1 MSKMITRTVTVTRA
15 TVTVIRGDG
24 HQEQFNITY
33 AGKPDVKTAL
43 KEAKK
48 LCTLEKN
55 DQILVGDLTQQNSRY
70 AMSMDVFMNYADLI
84 ENFDEAEESEE
95 E

>member
-1 MSKMITRTVTVTRA
+1 MSKMITRTVTVTRT
-15 TVTVIRGDG
+15 TVVVIRGDG

-33 AGKPDVKTAL
+33 VGKADVKTAL

-55 DQILVGDLTQQNSRY
+55 DQILVGDLIQQNSRY
-70 AMSMDVFMNYADLI
+70 AMSMDVFMNYAI
-84 ENFDEAEESEE
+84 RIN
-95 E
+95 

>member
-1 MSKMITRTVTVTRA
+1 MFGA
-15 TVTVIRGDG
+15 T
-24 HQEQFNITY
+24 
-33 AGKPDVKTAL
+33 AGYIGGIFSAL